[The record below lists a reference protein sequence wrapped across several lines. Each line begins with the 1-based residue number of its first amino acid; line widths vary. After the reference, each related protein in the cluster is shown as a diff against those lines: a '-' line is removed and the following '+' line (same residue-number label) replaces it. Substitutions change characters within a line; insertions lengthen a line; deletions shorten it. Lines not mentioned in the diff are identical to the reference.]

1 MANKA
6 INVNIRNF
14 GAGFIV
20 QARGG
25 KVTHCAIKNEIGGA
39 AKMQI
44 GAGADYVA
52 GSSKTPVAFDY
63 ASGLLKA
70 YTDKFANAPEG
81 SMSANV
87 LMVLP
92 DDAAVRTFEVKRL
105 IGEAGGVE
113 NLDEE
118 TYDAIQD
125 KIVKDWMK
133 EERNAAWKAAIINW
147 LDVYVEALSEGLHVD
162 AMKISNI
169 NSWELRLGEGATLV
183 DGQEIVIKDGKVEG
197 ANVMCENNLV
207 SGTFTVRR
215 QEGREFEGN
224 KRADRY
230 SVQRGGNYPEILN
243 MRKALNTLYAALP
256 HRQEVEL
263 VAAGE
268 SLF

>member
-1 MANKA
+1 MAKA
-6 INVNIRNF
+6 VNVNIRNF

-25 KVTHCAIKNEIGGA
+25 KVTHCAIKNEVGG
-39 AKMQI
+39 KTLMQV
-44 GAGADYVA
+44 GNGADYVA

-70 YTDKFANAPEG
+70 YTDKFTASNG
-81 SMSANV
+81 KLSANV

-105 IGEAGGVE
+105 ISEAGGVE
-113 NLDEE
+113 NLDKES
-118 TYDAIQD
+118 YDAILD
-125 KIVKDWMK
+125 KVTKDWMK
-133 EERNAAWKAAIINW
+133 EERNVAWKNAMENW
-147 LDVYVEALSEGLHVD
+147 LDVYIGALAEGLHVD

-169 NSWELRLGEGATLV
+169 NSWELRLGENATLT
-183 DGQEIVIKDGKVEG
+183 DGQKITIKDGKVEG
-197 ANVMCENNLV
+197 VDAVCENNLV
-207 SGTFTVRR
+207 SGEFVVRR

-224 KRADRY
+224 RRADRY

-243 MRKALNTLYAALP
+243 MRKALNALYAALP

>member
-1 MANKA
+1 MAKA
-6 INVNIRNF
+6 VNVNIRNF
-14 GAGFIV
+14 GAGFLV

-25 KVTHCAIKNEIGGA
+25 KVTHCAVKNEMGG
-39 AKMQI
+39 KTLMQV
-44 GAGADYVA
+44 GAGSDYVA

-70 YTDKFANAPEG
+70 YTDKFAASDG
-81 SMSANV
+81 KLSANV

-105 IGEAGGVE
+105 ISEAGGVE

-118 TYDAIQD
+118 SYDAILD
-125 KIVKDWMK
+125 KITKDWMR
-133 EERNAAWKAAIINW
+133 EERNVAWKNAIENW

-169 NSWELRLGEGATLV
+169 NSWELRLGEGATLT
-183 DGQEIVIKDGKVEG
+183 DGQKITIKDGKVEG
-197 ANVMCENNLV
+197 VDATCENNLV
-207 SGTFTVRR
+207 SGEFVVRR

-224 KRADRY
+224 RRADRY
-230 SVQRGGNYPEILN
+230 SVQRGGNYAEITN
-243 MRKALNTLYAALP
+243 MRKALNALYAALP

>member
-1 MANKA
+1 MAKSV
-6 INVNIRNF
+6 NVNIRNF
-14 GAGFIV
+14 GAAFLV

-25 KVTHCAIKNEIGGA
+25 KVTHCAVKNEVGGKA
-39 AKMQI
+39 LMQI

-52 GSSKTPVAFDY
+52 GASKTPVAFDY

-70 YTDKFANAPEG
+70 YTDKFAASDG
-81 SMSANV
+81 KLSANV

-105 IGEAGGVE
+105 IGEAGGVD

-125 KIVKDWMK
+125 KIVKDWMR
-133 EERNAAWKAAIINW
+133 EERNAAWKAAIMNW
-147 LDVYVEALSEGLHVD
+147 LDVYVEALGEGLHVD
-162 AMKISNI
+162 AMKLSNI
-169 NSWELRLGEGATLV
+169 NSWELRLGENATLV
-183 DGQEIVIKDGKVEG
+183 DGQKITIKDGKVEG
-197 ANVMCENNLV
+197 VDAVCENNLV
-207 SGTFTVRR
+207 SGEFVVRR

-224 KRADRY
+224 RRADRY

-243 MRKALNTLYAALP
+243 MRKALNALYAALP

>member
-1 MANKA
+1 MAKA
-6 INVNIRNF
+6 VNVNIRNF
-14 GAGFIV
+14 GAGFLV

-25 KVTHCAIKNEIGGA
+25 KVTHVAVKNEIGGA
-39 AKMQI
+39 AKMQV
-44 GAGADYVA
+44 GAGSDYVA

-70 YTDKFANAPEG
+70 YTDKFAAAPENT
-81 SMSANV
+81 MSPNV

-105 IGEAGGVE
+105 ISEAGGVE

-118 TYDAIQD
+118 SYDAILD
-125 KIVKDWMK
+125 KITKDWMR
-133 EERNAAWKAAIINW
+133 EERNLAWKNAIENW
-147 LDVYVEALSEGLHVD
+147 LDVYVEALANGLHVD

-169 NSWELRLGEGATLV
+169 NSWELRLGDGATLT
-183 DGQEIVIKDGKVEG
+183 DGQKIVIKDGKVEG
-197 ANVMCENNLV
+197 VDATCENNLV
-207 SGTFTVRR
+207 SGEFVVRR

-224 KRADRY
+224 RRADRY
-230 SVQRGGNYPEILN
+230 SVKRGGNYPEILN
-243 MRKALNTLYAALP
+243 MRKALNALYAALP

>member
-1 MANKA
+1 MAKT

-14 GAGFIV
+14 GAAFLV

-25 KVTHCAIKNEIGGA
+25 KVTHCAVKNEIGGA
-39 AKMQI
+39 AKMQV

-52 GSSKTPVAFDY
+52 GASKTPVAFDY
-63 ASGLLKA
+63 ASGLLKS
-70 YTDKFANAPEG
+70 YTDKFAAAPEG
-81 SMSANV
+81 SMSPNV
-87 LMVLP
+87 LMILP

-105 IGEAGGVE
+105 ISEAGGVE

-118 TYDAIQD
+118 SYDAILG
-125 KIVKDWMK
+125 KVTKDWMR
-133 EERNAAWKAAIINW
+133 EERNVAWKNAMENW
-147 LDVYVEALSEGLHVD
+147 LDVYVGALAEGLHVD

-169 NSWELRLGEGATLV
+169 NSWELRLGEGATLT
-183 DGQEIVIKDGKVEG
+183 DGQKITIKDGTVEG
-197 ANVMCENNLV
+197 VDATCENNLV
-207 SGTFTVRR
+207 SGEFVVRR

-230 SVQRGGNYPEILN
+230 SVQRGGSYAEITN
-243 MRKALNTLYAALP
+243 MRKALNALYAALP

-263 VAAGE
+263 VEAGE

>member
-1 MANKA
+1 MAKA
-6 INVNIRNF
+6 VNVNIRNF
-14 GAGFIV
+14 GAGFLV

-25 KVTHCAIKNEIGGA
+25 KVTHVAVKNEIGGA
-39 AKMQI
+39 AKMQV
-44 GAGADYVA
+44 GAGSDYVA

-70 YTDKFANAPEG
+70 YTDKFAASDG
-81 SMSANV
+81 KLSANV

-105 IGEAGGVE
+105 ISEAGGVE

-118 TYDAIQD
+118 SYDAILD
-125 KIVKDWMK
+125 KVTKDWMR
-133 EERNAAWKAAIINW
+133 EDRNLAWKQAMENW
-147 LDVYVEALSEGLHVD
+147 LDVYVEALGEGLHVD
-162 AMKISNI
+162 AMKLSNI
-169 NSWELRLGEGATLV
+169 NSWELRLGENATLT
-183 DGQEIVIKDGKVEG
+183 DGQKIVIKDGKVEG
-197 ANVMCENNLV
+197 VDAVCENNLV
-207 SGTFTVRR
+207 SGEFVVRR

-224 KRADRY
+224 RRADRY
-230 SVQRGGNYPEILN
+230 SVQRGGNYAEILN